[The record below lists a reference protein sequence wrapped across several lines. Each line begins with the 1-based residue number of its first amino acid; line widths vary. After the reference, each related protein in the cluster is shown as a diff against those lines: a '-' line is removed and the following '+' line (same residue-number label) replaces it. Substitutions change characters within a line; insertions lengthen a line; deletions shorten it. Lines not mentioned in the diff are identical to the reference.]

1 MTPRSTLFLAIAA
14 VALAGGA
21 LWISDSRRP
30 QQEASL
36 QQAAVPG
43 LSARLGDVD
52 KVVIR
57 GAGDAVLATLERG
70 EQHWR
75 LVERDYPADAATLR
89 SLLLNLAEARRV
101 AAKTAKPELYE
112 RLGVEDVS
120 AADAQGVKLE
130 ISGGGEPLAV
140 ILGQNVPTGSGTY
153 LRLAN
158 EAQSWQ
164 IDKNV
169 AVEKTTANWLQK
181 DLADIQPNRIQGVS
195 VSFGK
200 DIVEI
205 VANDSA
211 DGDFILANL
220 PRGREPQSDFV
231 ADATAGFLQGL
242 RIDDVATAEAQPVVE
257 PQRNAVFRTKDGL
270 DITVSSWTASDKAW
284 AQFAV
289 SLDEVRAAAAIEAE
303 QAKAKAE
310 WEAREAAANAAKPA
324 AAEAPAADGET
335 AGDAAAAAAAADAP
349 AADTAELAPEKP
361 AAVADPAAYRE
372 SRLAELRKEVD
383 TLSARF
389 AGRSF
394 ALPSYKSG
402 NLNRELEA
410 YLKPKG

>member
-36 QQAAVPG
+36 QQPAVPG
-43 LSARLGDVD
+43 LAERLGNVD

-89 SLLLNLAEARRV
+89 TLLLNLSEARRV
-101 AAKTAKPELYE
+101 AAKTSKPELYE

-120 AADAQGVKLE
+120 NAEAQGVKLE

-195 VSFGK
+195 VTFGK
-200 DIVEI
+200 DKVEI
-205 VANDSA
+205 LANDSA
-211 DGDFILANL
+211 DGDFLLANL

-270 DITVSSWTASDKAW
+270 DVTVTSWTASDKAW

-289 SLDEVRAAAAIEAE
+289 SLDEARAAAAIEAE

-310 WEAREAAANAAKPA
+310 WEAREAAANAATPA
-324 AAEAPAADGET
+324 AAEAPAADGEA
-335 AGDAAAAAAAADAP
+335 AGDAAAASAPADAP

-372 SRLAELRKEVD
+372 TRLAELRKEVE

>member
-36 QQAAVPG
+36 QQPAVPG
-43 LSARLGDVD
+43 LAERLGNVD

-101 AAKTAKPELYE
+101 AAKTSKPELYE

-120 AADAQGVKLE
+120 NAEAQGVKLE

-140 ILGQNVPTGSGTY
+140 ILGQNVPTGTGTY

-181 DLADIQPNRIQGVS
+181 DLADIQPNRIQAVT
-195 VSFGK
+195 VTHGK
-200 DIVEI
+200 DTVEI

-242 RIDDVATAEAQPVVE
+242 RIDDVASAESQPVVE

-270 DITVSSWTASDKAW
+270 DIAVTSWTANDKAW
-284 AQFAV
+284 AQFGV
-289 SLDEVRAAAAIEAE
+289 SLDEARAVAAIEAE

-310 WEAREAAANAAKPA
+310 WEAREAAANAATPA
-324 AAEAPAADGET
+324 EADAPAADGET
-335 AGDAAAAAAAADAP
+335 AGDAAAPGAAADAP

-372 SRLAELRKEVD
+372 TRLAELRKEVEK
-383 TLSARF
+383 LSTRF

>member
-1 MTPRSTLFLAIAA
+1 MTPRSTLFLAFAA

-36 QQAAVPG
+36 QQPAVPG
-43 LSARLGDVD
+43 LAERLGNVD

-75 LVERDYPADAATLR
+75 LVERDYPADSATLR

-101 AAKTAKPELYE
+101 AAKTSKPELYE

-120 AADAQGVKLE
+120 GAEAQGVKLE

-140 ILGQNVPTGSGTY
+140 ILGQNVPTGTGTY

-181 DLADIQPNRIQGVS
+181 DLADIQPNRIQSVS
-195 VSFGK
+195 VTFGK
-200 DIVEI
+200 DKVEI
-205 VANDSA
+205 LANESA
-211 DGDFILANL
+211 DGDFLLANL

-242 RIDDVATAEAQPVVE
+242 RIDDVAAAEAQPVVE

-270 DITVSSWTASDKAW
+270 DVTVTSWTANDKAW

-289 SLDEVRAAAAIEAE
+289 SLDEARAVAAIEAE

-310 WEAREAAANAAKPA
+310 WEAREAAANAASPA
-324 AAEAPAADGET
+324 EADAPAADGGT
-335 AGDAAAAAAAADAP
+335 AGDAAAPAAAADAP
-349 AADTAELAPEKP
+349 AADVAELAPEKP

-372 SRLAELRKEVD
+372 TRLAELRKEVE

>member
-36 QQAAVPG
+36 QQPAVPG
-43 LSARLGDVD
+43 LAERLGNVD

-101 AAKTAKPELYE
+101 AAKTSKPELYE

-120 AADAQGVKLE
+120 NAEAQGVKLE

-140 ILGQNVPTGSGTY
+140 ILGQNVPTGTGTY

-181 DLADIQPNRIQGVS
+181 DLADIQPNRIQAVT
-195 VSFGK
+195 VTHGK
-200 DIVEI
+200 DTVEI

-242 RIDDVATAEAQPVVE
+242 RIDDVASAESQPVVE

-270 DITVSSWTASDKAW
+270 DIAVTSWTANDKAW
-284 AQFAV
+284 AQFGV
-289 SLDEVRAAAAIEAE
+289 SLDEARAVAAIEAE

-324 AAEAPAADGET
+324 ATDAPAADGET
-335 AGDAAAAAAAADAP
+335 AGDAAAAEAAADAP

-372 SRLAELRKEVD
+372 TRLAELRKEVE